1 MVLMMS
7 QIVTVVVAI
16 AMPWLLI
23 TMPVLVVVSVMRSFM
38 MTPVVVC
45 LIIVSCI
52 VAIIRVILIIT
63 LIVINALVWPIVRAW
78 TLVGY

>member
-7 QIVTVVVAI
+7 HIVTVVVAF

-23 TMPVLVVVSVMRSFM
+23 PMPVLVVVSVMRSFM

-52 VAIIRVILIIT
+52 VAIIRVIFIET
-63 LIVINALVWPIVRAW
+63 LIVIDALVWPIVRAW
-78 TLVGY
+78 TLVGH